1 MNILITGA
9 TGFLGSEI
17 LPKIQE
23 SFETIYILIRNP
35 AKIDKSLQLKASNIV
50 LIQGDITERQIFAKE
65 EDREVI
71 LKNVDVILHTAALY
85 DLQAD
90 ATECYFTNIIGTFNL
105 LTFASQIT
113 NLKYFHH
120 LSTIAV
126 KGDLNGDLFESIEQ
140 IPKVKY
146 SNNYAQTKMSAE
158 LLVRKSNLNNAK
170 VRIYRPGIVVG
181 DSKTGKINRI
191 DGPYYFLNF
200 LSRKFF
206 ITQVIKKLPSI
217 LFPFNPNTILP
228 LIPVDIV
235 CDWIAHMLINPQG
248 NESTKI
254 YNLVPEHNP
263 TVKEFL
269 ESCKLEF
276 KLVGNFKPFDTFS
289 TLFKTLAPKL
299 DIPSEII
306 PYMNDHGGYT
316 IDNRLK
322 DYPKLKDNFLFEN
335 YQNIFF
341 KGFNDFIK
349 SENNK

>member
-17 LPKIQE
+17 LPKIQGN
-23 SFETIYILIRNP
+23 FDKIYLLIRNP
-35 AKIDKSLQLKASNIV
+35 AKIDKSLHLKASNIV
-50 LIQGDITERQIFAKE
+50 LVQGDITERQIFTKQ
-65 EDREVI
+65 EDREII
-71 LKNVDVILHTAALY
+71 LNNVDIILHTAALY

-113 NLKYFHH
+113 RLKYFHH

-126 KGDLNGDLFESIEQ
+126 KGDLKGDLFENIEQ

-158 LLVRKSNLNNAK
+158 LLVRKSNFSNAK

-181 DSKTGKINRI
+181 NSKTGKINRI
-191 DGPYYFLNF
+191 DGPYYFLKF

-206 ITQVIKKLPSI
+206 ITQVIKKLPFI

-235 CDWIAHMLINPQG
+235 CDWLAHMLINPQG
-248 NESTKI
+248 DEPVKI
-254 YNLVPEHNP
+254 YNLVPKENP

-276 KLVGNFKPFDTFS
+276 KLAGSFKPFDTFQS
-289 TLFKTLAPKL
+289 LFKAFAFKL
-299 DIPSEII
+299 DIPHEII
-306 PYMNDHGGYT
+306 PYMNDHGGYI
-316 IDNRLK
+316 IDNRIK
-322 DYPKLKDNFLFEN
+322 DYPKLKDDFLFKN
-335 YQNIFF
+335 YQDVFF
-341 KGFNDFIK
+341 KGFSNFIK
-349 SENNK
+349 SVNNQ